1 MWVNL
6 AFYSGIMRRRSH
18 KAPQRLEGVQIDAVA
33 AEGKCLVRTPEGII
47 FVEAGP
53 GHPAVAPGDV
63 VDLRIVNVKKQ
74 YREAVAERIHSYSAV
89 RAEPFCEHFGTC
101 GGCKWQHIRYEEQ
114 LAFKQQQVVDHLTR
128 IGKVALPSIRPIMP
142 ADVRQYY
149 RNKLEFTIA
158 EGRWMTQAEVT
169 SDERIDQRVVGFHI
183 PRRFDKVLPIRHCYL
198 QPDPSNAIRLAVSEY
213 MHAHNLAAYNLKTH
227 VGYLRTLIIRT
238 AESTGQV
245 MVTMQVAQDNPD
257 RLAHL
262 LDYLLEQFPQITS
275 LNYIINTKKNDTYG
289 DLEVINYAGTPYIE
303 EQMNDGHSADGSPLT
318 FRVAPKSFY
327 QTNAGQAFN
336 LYKVAREWAGLTGQ
350 ELVYDLYTG
359 TGTIALFVARQARQ
373 VVGVEYVEDAVKDAR
388 VNAQVNGI
396 TNVSFH
402 AGDMKE
408 LLTDAF
414 MDQHGHPDVV
424 ITDPPRA
431 GMDEAVTRQLLKAA
445 PKRIVYVSC
454 NTATQARD
462 LAILDEAYQV
472 SNVQPVDMFPHTHH
486 VENVVLLTR
495 RA

>member
-1 MWVNL
+1 
-6 AFYSGIMRRRSH
+6 MRRKSQ
-18 KAPQRLEGVQIDAVA
+18 KEPQRLERIRIETVA
-33 AEGKCLVRTPEGII
+33 AEGKCLVRTPEGVI

-53 GHPAVAPGDV
+53 GNPAVAPGDV
-63 VDLRIVNVKKQ
+63 VDLRIVNQKKQ
-74 YREAVAERIHSYSAV
+74 YREAVAERIHEFSPLRV
-89 RAEPFCEHFGTC
+89 EPFCEHFGTC
-101 GGCKWQHIRYEEQ
+101 GGCKWQHIQYDEQ
-114 LAFKQQQVVDHLTR
+114 LGFKHQQVVDHLTR
-128 IGKVALPSIRPIMP
+128 IGKVALHQIRPIMP
-142 ADVRQYY
+142 AETRQYY

-158 EGRWMTQAEVT
+158 EGRWMTTAEVH
-169 SDERIDQRVVGFHI
+169 SDERIDQRVVGFHV

-198 QPDPSNAIRLAVSEY
+198 QPDPSNAIRLAVADY
-213 MHAHNLAAYNLKTH
+213 MFAHNLTAYNLKTH

-238 AESTGQV
+238 AESTGQT
-245 MVTMQVAQDNPD
+245 MVTMQVAQNNPD

-262 LDYLLEQFPQITS
+262 LDYFLEQFPQITS

-289 DLEVINYAGTPYIE
+289 DQAVVNYAGTPYIE
-303 EQMNDGHSADGSPLT
+303 EQMDDGSGKPLT

-327 QTNAGQAFN
+327 QTNAAQAFN
-336 LYKVAREWAGLTGQ
+336 LYKVAREWAGLTGN

-359 TGTIALFVARQARQ
+359 TGTIALFVARQARR
-373 VVGVEYVEDAVKDAR
+373 VVGLEYVDDAVKDAR
-388 VNAQVNGI
+388 VNAEVNGI
-396 TNVSFH
+396 ANASFH

-414 MDQHGHPDVV
+414 MDEHGHPDVV

-462 LAILDEAYQV
+462 LGILDELYEVA
-472 SNVQPVDMFPHTHH
+472 NVQPVDMFPHTHH
-486 VENVVLLTR
+486 VENVVLLKR
-495 RA
+495 RGV